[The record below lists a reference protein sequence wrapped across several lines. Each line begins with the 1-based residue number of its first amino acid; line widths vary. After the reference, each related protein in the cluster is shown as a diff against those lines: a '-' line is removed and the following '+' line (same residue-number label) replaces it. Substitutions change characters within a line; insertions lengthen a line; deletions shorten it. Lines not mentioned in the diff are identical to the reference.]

1 MRGVVFRL
9 VALWLTCLWLMSGR
23 ASAQG
28 QPAETAQ
35 DWFQRGITLSNA
47 AQWSEA
53 RAAFLRSIELEPRVS
68 TYFNL
73 ATASLK
79 LQLGRATLL
88 ALDDFVHR
96 ADQRE
101 HAEFLADAARMRAEA
116 LDLTGTVVLTDL
128 LVDATVEVDRE
139 GRRWPTGLTHQLSLD
154 PGHHLLT
161 LRAPSHLPSSLPV
174 DVTRGVRTELSPT
187 WTKQIADVPT
197 RAPEPHIQQEDSGLP
212 HAWLWAGVAAVSV
225 GALAVVLALALGSD
239 SNQAVAPSGGSLD
252 MVFD

>member
-1 MRGVVFRL
+1 MRGVVF
-9 VALWLTCLWLMSGR
+9 WLACLWLISAR
-23 ASAQG
+23 ANAQVE
-28 QPAETAQ
+28 PAQTAQ
-35 DWFQRGITLSNA
+35 DWFQRGVTLSNA
-47 AQWSEA
+47 AQWPEA

-88 ALDDFVHR
+88 ALDDFVHL

-116 LDLTGTVVLTDL
+116 LDLTGTVVLTGL

-174 DVTRGVRTELSPT
+174 DITRGVSTQLSPT
-187 WTKQIADVPT
+187 WTKQIAEVPT
-197 RAPEPHIQQEDSGLP
+197 RAPEPHAAQEDSRLP
-212 HAWLWAGVAAVSV
+212 RAWLWAGVAAVSV
-225 GALAVVLALALGSD
+225 GALAVVLAVTLGSD
-239 SNQAVAPSGGSLD
+239 SNQGGPPSGGSLD

>member
-1 MRGVVFRL
+1 MRHA
-9 VALWLTCLWLMSGR
+9 ALCWIGLCLACLWLVTGR
-23 ASAQG
+23 ASAQV
-28 QPAETAQ
+28 QPAVTAQ
-35 DWFQRGITLSNA
+35 DWFQRGVTLSKV

-53 RAAFLRSIELEPRVS
+53 RAAFLRSSELEPRVS

-88 ALDDFVHR
+88 ALDDFVQL

-116 LDLTGTVVLTDL
+116 LDLTGTVVLTGL
-128 LVDATVEVDRE
+128 LAETTLEVDRD
-139 GRRWPTGLTHQLSLD
+139 GRLWPTGLTHQLSLD

-161 LRAPSHLPSSLPV
+161 LRAPSHLPSSVPV
-174 DVTRGVRTELSPT
+174 EVTRGARTELSPT
-187 WTKQIADVPT
+187 WTKEVAEVPKPT
-197 RAPEPHIQQEDSGLP
+197 QEDSGLP
-212 HAWLWAGVAAVSV
+212 RVWLWAGVAAVSV
-225 GALAVVLALALGSD
+225 GALATVLALTLGSD
-239 SNQAVAPSGGSLD
+239 SNQAAPPSGGSIG